1 MSRRI
6 IVESVR
12 GQAVNAYTS
21 TSQILKKHP
30 QLINRYKNIDSFKS
44 FFNQKLKKG
53 GLELNINGQSSV
65 FKRITLN

>member
-6 IVESVR
+6 IVESVA
-12 GQAVNAYTS
+12 GKAVNAYTS

-30 QLINRYKNIDSFKS
+30 QLIYRYKNIDSFKS